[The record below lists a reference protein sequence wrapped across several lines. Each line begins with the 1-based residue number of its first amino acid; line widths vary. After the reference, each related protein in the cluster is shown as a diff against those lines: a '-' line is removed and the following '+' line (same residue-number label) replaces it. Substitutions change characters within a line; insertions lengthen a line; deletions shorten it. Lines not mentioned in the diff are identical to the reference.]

1 MRLELS
7 CSCSEAP
14 AGRKAL
20 LKQRKNNL
28 APIPS
33 VFHVFCTKHTV
44 YGHQC
49 TFLTFF
55 IATCPRHSVCLSCLA
70 LMGTSS
76 AKAHSSWS
84 FSAPPHPP
92 LPEKWI
98 SAGLF
103 WLCLTA
109 EGKLWEM
116 ERERLMLDNTGVYI
130 VLFSQSCELLVFCER
145 NRIPT
150 NETSHCSCSQ
160 APCGPLPMHFLYLST
175 PLRPAQLNNLQHPQF
190 LRISPEAF

>member
-1 MRLELS
+1 M
-7 CSCSEAP
+7 CF
-14 AGRKAL
+14 AL
-20 LKQRKNNL
+20 N
-28 APIPS
+28 
-33 VFHVFCTKHTV
+33 TV
-44 YGHQC
+44 HGHQC

-55 IATCPRHSVCLSCLA
+55 IATCPRHSVCLSCFA

-116 ERERLMLDNTGVYI
+116 KRETNVGQHWGFSQCRVYI
-130 VLFSQSCELLVFCER
+130 ELFSQSCELLVFCER

-150 NETSHCSCSQ
+150 NEKSHWSCSQ
-160 APCGPLPMHFLYLST
+160 APCGPLPMHFLYLLT
-175 PLRPAQLNNLQHPQF
+175 PLHPVQLSNLQHPQF
-190 LRISPEAF
+190 LCIGPEAF